1 VTLPADPGTPLA
13 DFARIHDEVSKDCRA
28 VRTLTAVLRL
38 SARAG
43 SESFRGTVLSKF
55 RRPDSM
61 QLRMNAAFTTI
72 FVLVAN
78 DRGATLL
85 LNRDRRVVRDAR
97 AEEILDALIGIKLTP
112 DDLQALITGC
122 VVPEPRATGGRQHGS
137 GWISIELDG
146 GTTLYLQRA
155 RDVWRL
161 RAARR
166 GDWVIEYPAWQAGS
180 RFPPQLWISTSGPV
194 PVDLR
199 AAIDD
204 VETDVDVMDAD
215 FTVPI
220 RDEAPMTLE
229 ELRESGLLRSK

>member
-1 VTLPADPGTPLA
+1 
-13 DFARIHDEVSKDCRA
+13 
-28 VRTLTAVLRL
+28 
-38 SARAG
+38 
-43 SESFRGTVLSKF
+43 
-55 RRPDSM
+55 M
-61 QLRMNAAFTTI
+61 QLRMTAAFTTV

-78 DRGATLL
+78 DGGATLL

-97 AEEILDALIGIKLTP
+97 ADEILDALVGIKVTP
-112 DDLQALITGC
+112 ADLQAMITGC

-137 GWISIELDG
+137 GWVSIDLDG
-146 GTTLYLQRA
+146 GATLYLQRA
-155 RDVWRL
+155 RDVWRV
-161 RAARR
+161 RAARQ

-180 RFPPQLWISTSGPV
+180 RFPPQMWISTSGSV

-204 VETDVDVMDAD
+204 VEINVKLTDAD

-229 ELRESGLLRSK
+229 ELRESGPLRSR